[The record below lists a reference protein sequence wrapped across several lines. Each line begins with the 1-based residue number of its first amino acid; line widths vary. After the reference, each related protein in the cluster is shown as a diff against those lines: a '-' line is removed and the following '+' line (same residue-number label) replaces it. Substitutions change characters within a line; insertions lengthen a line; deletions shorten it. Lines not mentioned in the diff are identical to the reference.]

1 MVARRL
7 PVEEGGKND
16 GYRAGAME
24 EQVFIH
30 QASVLKQASP
40 TWVVYQELFET
51 ESKVVMRGI
60 TEIDPEWL
68 PKFCPGLCSL
78 GSPLST
84 PEPRYCSS
92 TGRVM
97 ASFQG
102 TFGPC
107 AWPLPITEQEMAA
120 SLDKYKWFGRFFL
133 EGKIAPSLAE
143 YTSSMLSNPL
153 VMVKSW
159 SNLQKRTEL
168 LVKELAKESV
178 DNGRQ
183 LAKVWEKTPS
193 YLLPAFLSWLPEV
206 LHQDITKMW
215 PPSVLIT

>member
-1 MVARRL
+1 
-7 PVEEGGKND
+7 
-16 GYRAGAME
+16 
-24 EQVFIH
+24 
-30 QASVLKQASP
+30 
-40 TWVVYQELFET
+40 
-51 ESKVVMRGI
+51 
-60 TEIDPEWL
+60 
-68 PKFCPGLCSL
+68 
-78 GSPLST
+78 
-84 PEPRYCSS
+84 
-92 TGRVM
+92 M
-97 ASFQG
+97 A
-102 TFGPC
+102 T
-107 AWPLPITEQEMAA
+107 

-215 PPSVLIT
+215 PPSVLIP